1 MSGTVPHSRPTLGAA
16 EAEAVA
22 RVIRS
27 GQLAQGPETAAFE
40 AELAAAVGRRYGVA
54 VSSGTTGLQ
63 VALLALGIGRGD
75 EVLVPSFVCAA
86 LLHAVWA
93 VGAAPVVVD
102 VEEATGN
109 LDPKAAQGRLGPRV
123 RAVIV
128 PHLFGLPARIEEVE
142 ALGVPVIEDCA
153 MTIGTTHGGRSVGSF
168 GTLSVC
174 SFYAT
179 KLITTGEGG
188 ALLTDDPELARA
200 ARELREYDGLPADRP
215 RLNAKTT
222 DLAASVG
229 RVQLARLPGFI
240 ARRREL
246 AARYRRRLRDL
257 PLAPPP
263 DDPEHAYYR
272 FVLQT
277 TAEVE
282 PLLSR
287 LEVLGVAARRP
298 VARPLHVELGLADE
312 EFPAAAAAW
321 RRALSL
327 PIYPSLTDAEL
338 EQVTAAVRAAV

>member
-1 MSGTVPHSRPTLGAA
+1 MVPHSRPTLG
-16 EAEAVA
+16 EAEVEAVT

-27 GQLAQGPETAAFE
+27 GQLAQGEETAAFE

-75 EVLVPSFVCAA
+75 EVLVPSFVCTA

-102 VEEATGN
+102 VEEGTGN
-109 LDPKAAQGRLGPRV
+109 LDPEAAREQLGPRV
-123 RAVIV
+123 RAVIL
-128 PHLFGLPARIEEVE
+128 PHLFGLPARVEEVE
-142 ALGVPVIEDCA
+142 ALGLPVIEDCA
-153 MTIGTTHGGRSVGSF
+153 MAIGSTRRGRPVGSL

-200 ARELREYDGLPADRP
+200 ARGVREYDGLPADRP

-222 DLAASVG
+222 DLAATLG

-246 AARYRRRLRDL
+246 AARYRRLLHDL
-257 PLAPPP
+257 PLALPPE
-263 DDPEHAYYR
+263 DPEHAYFR
-272 FVLQT
+272 FVVRT
-277 TAEVE
+277 SGEVE
-282 PLLSR
+282 SLRSR
-287 LEVLGVAARRP
+287 LEALGVTARRP
-298 VARPLHVELGLADE
+298 VARPLHAELGLADE
-312 EFPAAAAAW
+312 AFPRAATAW
-321 RRALSL
+321 RQALSL
-327 PIYPSLTDAEL
+327 PIYPSLTEAEL
-338 EQVTAAVRAAV
+338 EQVVAAMQVVV